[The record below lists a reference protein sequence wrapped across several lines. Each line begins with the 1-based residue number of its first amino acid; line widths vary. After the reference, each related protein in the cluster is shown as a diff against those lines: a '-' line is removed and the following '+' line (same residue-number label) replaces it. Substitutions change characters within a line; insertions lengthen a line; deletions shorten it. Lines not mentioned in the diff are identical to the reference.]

1 MLTLLLG
8 CSGEIDIASLE
19 DPGDIRDLCQERTP
33 EVITLDVEFP
43 ASNENCPWGL
53 ADNLD
58 RQNGL
63 FTARSEQRVA
73 LDVPEDAI
81 LCDLVLDFGGASPE
95 DVRHIVY
102 DDHFFFDF
110 DDIVMASSLSAAVA
124 RLPKAGDLPMWDWP
138 SLVGMDYHAV
148 DQEQTFC
155 LGQDEGEADC
165 VIPGTEVE
173 GELSLSWSADL
184 VAELS
189 LSAIEQKRYE
199 FAFVTTGDDD
209 AETDCRHEDF
219 SFSVQIPYLQGQ

>member
-1 MLTLLLG
+1 MLWLLG
-8 CSGEIDIASLE
+8 CSGVIDLGSLDDPKEIL
-19 DPGDIRDLCQERTP
+19 DLCEQRTP
-33 EVITLDVEFP
+33 EVLTLDVEFP

-53 ADNLD
+53 ADNLEP
-58 RQNGL
+58 QNGM
-63 FTARSEQRVA
+63 FTARSEQRVQ

-81 LCDLVLDFGGASPE
+81 LCDLVLDFGGANPG

-110 DDIVMASSLSAAVA
+110 DDIVMASSISAAVQK
-124 RLPKAGDLPMWDWP
+124 LPAPGTLPTWDWA
-138 SLVGMDYHAV
+138 SIVGMDYHAV

-155 LGQDEGEADC
+155 LGADAGDADC

-184 VAELS
+184 VAQLS

-209 AETDCRHEDF
+209 PATDCRHEDF
-219 SFSVQIPYLQGQ
+219 SFSVEVPYLRGQ